1 MKKSAKT
8 GNPRIDRDNG
18 VSEKVLVTKIA
29 WNDDGGHI
37 VDVVLSNRWFLKKD
51 KTIISEKKD
60 RESQI
65 LKNGRHAAVIA
76 KYYGNF
82 STNNVAETY

>member
-1 MKKSAKT
+1 MTAVISSTLFLAT
-8 GNPRIDRDNG
+8 
-18 VSEKVLVTKIA
+18 
-29 WNDDGGHI
+29 DD
-37 VDVVLSNRWFLKKD
+37 LKKKD

-65 LKNGRHAAVIA
+65 LKNERHAAVIA

-82 STNNVAETY
+82 STNNVAERY